1 MTNNDKA
8 HARNEDIIIEDFL
21 DRDCDTFRDGDFSNT
36 VTPGKTQ
43 TQLLDRSE
51 QLIKIQTDL
60 EYELGNM
67 K

>member
-21 DRDCDTFRDGDFSNT
+21 DKDCDTFRDGDFSNT

-51 QLIKIQTDL
+51 
-60 EYELGNM
+60 
-67 K
+67 